1 MDAIVAKTDQI
12 VKSYRSDEK
21 TFVYSLQ
28 KITKDV
34 SSMTDKVSKQSS
46 A

>member
-21 TFVYSLQ
+21 TFTYSLQ
-28 KITKDV
+28 KITKD
-34 SSMTDKVSKQSS
+34 SASMSDKVSKQTS